1 MNYTVVDTFTQEKSQ
16 GSPVTVVLDGSQ
28 LSDEQMRKIAAW
40 AGLPTTTFVLP
51 ITNPKADYRL
61 RIIACQG
68 TELPFAGHSSLG
80 TAFALIEAG
89 KLKKQEYG
97 ELVQEGGTGLIT
109 IKYTA
114 SNDFLFSIDDISGQN
129 ISIPIEKVQ
138 QCFPG
143 ADIVDDFHLINAGP
157 HWLVVQAGN
166 TKAELLDIQ
175 PSLEHI
181 YALST
186 EIGATGICI
195 YAGDETNIEVRSFA
209 QGFGEEFVC
218 GSGNAAVAF
227 VRQPK
232 LQTNN
237 INGYTATQGTAKNRP
252 GTIAVSYSG
261 GKVWIGGP
269 CVTERTGKVPTL

>member
-1 MNYTVVDTFTQEKSQ
+1 MQYTVVDTFTNEKSQ

-28 LSDEQMRKIAAW
+28 LSDEEMRKIAAW

-51 ITNPKADYRL
+51 TTDPKADYRL
-61 RIIACQG
+61 KIVACQG

-89 KLKKQEYG
+89 ELTKEGPG

-109 IKYTA
+109 IKRTID
-114 SNDFLFSIDDISGQN
+114 NDFLFSIDEIAGKEISL
-129 ISIPIEKVQ
+129 PIEKVQ
-138 QCFPG
+138 LCFPG
-143 ADIVDDFHLINAGP
+143 ANIVNSFNLINAGP
-157 HWLVVQAGN
+157 HWLVVQANN
-166 TKAELLDIQ
+166 TKEELLEIK
-175 PSLEHI
+175 PNLENI
-181 YALST
+181 YSLST

-195 YAGDETNIEVRSFA
+195 FAGEQNNIEVRSFA

-227 VRQPK
+227 VRQPE
-232 LQTNN
+232 LRANN
-237 INGYTATQGTAKNRP
+237 VDGYTATQGAAKNRP

-269 CVTERTGKVPTL
+269 CVTEKEGQLPSL

>member
-1 MNYTVVDTFTQEKSQ
+1 MQYTVVDTFTNEKSQ

-28 LSDEQMRKIAAW
+28 LSDTEMRKIAAW

-51 ITNPKADYRL
+51 TTDPKADYRL
-61 RIIACQG
+61 KIVACQG

-89 KLKKQEYG
+89 KLTKEGPG

-109 IKYTA
+109 IKRTID
-114 SNDFLFSIDDISGQN
+114 NDFLFSIDEIAGKEIN
-129 ISIPIEKVQ
+129 LPIEKVQ

-143 ADIVDDFHLINAGP
+143 ANIVNSFNLINAGP
-157 HWLVVQAGN
+157 HWLVVQANN
-166 TKAELLDIQ
+166 TKEELLEIK
-175 PSLEHI
+175 PSLENI
-181 YALST
+181 YSLST

-195 YAGDETNIEVRSFA
+195 FAGEQNNIEVRSFA

-227 VRQPK
+227 VRQPELK
-232 LQTNN
+232 ANN
-237 INGYTATQGTAKNRP
+237 VDGYTATQGAAKNRP

-269 CVTERTGKVPTL
+269 CLTEKEGQLPSL